1 MSLQRA
7 FWQRVQLSRAM
18 PNAADARP
26 TKPTFSRPLPFV
38 RGRSRRRIEV
48 FSPKLAR
55 RVSFA
60 SYAQWKLWLAL
71 EANPLVVTFCER
83 PSRLDAANSSV
94 IDFWV
99 QLRSPAA
106 SEFWLLDVEDGSNE
120 IEVVATPATVDD
132 APIPSERVRGL
143 PIRHVT
149 RTDLCGWTTPVANW
163 ARIVPYLVV
172 WSRFSDVVLAQAIVV
187 YLERSHTLDQI
198 MAHFADHD
206 PPMVEAALYSLVAN
220 GRVLSSDLAVSPLG
234 GATRFSR
241 AIAAAT

>member
-1 MSLQRA
+1 MSHA
-7 FWQRVQLSRAM
+7 T
-18 PNAADARP
+18 DAHP
-26 TKPTFSRPLPFV
+26 TKPTYSCPLPFV

-55 RVSFA
+55 RLSLA
-60 SYAQWKLWLAL
+60 SYAQWQLWLAL
-71 EANPLVVTFCER
+71 EANPLVVAFCER
-83 PSRLDAANSSV
+83 PVRLDAVNSRV

-99 QLRSPAA
+99 QLRSPA
-106 SEFWLLDVEDGSNE
+106 SGEFWLLDDEGGSDE
-120 IEVVATPATVDD
+120 IERVATPAAVDA
-132 APIPSERVRGL
+132 APIRAERVRGL
-143 PIRHVT
+143 PIRHVAHT
-149 RTDLCGWTTPVANW
+149 ALRDWTTPVANW

-172 WSRFSDVVLAQAIVV
+172 WRRFSDVVLTQAIVV

-220 GRVLSSDLAVSPLG
+220 GRVLSPDLAVSPLG
-234 GATRFSR
+234 GTTRFSR

>member
-1 MSLQRA
+1 MSHA
-7 FWQRVQLSRAM
+7 T
-18 PNAADARP
+18 DAHP

-55 RVSFA
+55 RLSLA
-60 SYAQWKLWLAL
+60 SYAQWQLWLAL
-71 EANPLVVTFCER
+71 EANPLVVNFCER
-83 PSRLDAANSSV
+83 PARLDAANSSA

-99 QLRSPAA
+99 QLRTAAA
-106 SEFWLLDVEDGSNE
+106 SEFWLLDAEDSSNE
-120 IEVVATPATVDD
+120 IDVVAAPTAVDS
-132 APIPSERVRGL
+132 APIRAERVRGL

-149 RTDLCGWTTPVANW
+149 HTDMQGWTTPVANW

-172 WSRFSDVVLAQAIVV
+172 WRRFSDVVLAQAIVV

-220 GRVLSSDLAVSPLG
+220 GRVLSPDLAVSPLS

>member
-1 MSLQRA
+1 MSHA
-7 FWQRVQLSRAM
+7 T
-18 PNAADARP
+18 DAHP
-26 TKPTFSRPLPFV
+26 TKPTYSCPLPFV

-55 RVSFA
+55 RLSLA
-60 SYAQWKLWLAL
+60 SYAQWQLWLAL
-71 EANPLVVTFCER
+71 EANPLVVAFCER
-83 PSRLDAANSSV
+83 PVRLDAVNSRV

-99 QLRSPAA
+99 QLRSPA
-106 SEFWLLDVEDGSNE
+106 SGEFWLLDDEGGSDE
-120 IEVVATPATVDD
+120 IERVATPAAVDA
-132 APIPSERVRGL
+132 APIRAERVRGL
-143 PIRHVT
+143 PIRHVAHT
-149 RTDLCGWTTPVANW
+149 ALRDWTTPVANW

-172 WSRFSDVVLAQAIVV
+172 WRRFSDVVLTQAIVV

-220 GRVLSSDLAVSPLG
+220 ARVLSPDLAVSPLS

-241 AIAAAT
+241 ASAAAT

>member
-1 MSLQRA
+1 MSHA
-7 FWQRVQLSRAM
+7 T
-18 PNAADARP
+18 DAHP

-55 RVSFA
+55 RLSLA
-60 SYAQWKLWLAL
+60 SYAQWQLWLAL
-71 EANPLVVTFCER
+71 EANPLVVNFCER
-83 PSRLDAANSSV
+83 PARLDAANSSA

-99 QLRSPAA
+99 QLRIAA
-106 SEFWLLDVEDGSNE
+106 AGEFWLLDAEDGSNE
-120 IEVVATPATVDD
+120 IDVVAAPAAVDS
-132 APIPSERVRGL
+132 APIRAERVRGL

-149 RTDLCGWTTPVANW
+149 HTDMQGWTTPVANW

-172 WSRFSDVVLAQAIVV
+172 WRRFSDVVLAQAIVV
-187 YLERSHTLDQI
+187 YLERSRTLDQI

-220 GRVLSSDLAVSPLG
+220 GRVLSPDLAASPLS

>member
-1 MSLQRA
+1 
-7 FWQRVQLSRAM
+7 M
-18 PNAADARP
+18 PNAADAHP
-26 TKPTFSRPLPFV
+26 TKPTSSRPLPFV

-55 RVSFA
+55 RLSLA
-60 SYAQWKLWLAL
+60 SYAQWQLWLAL

-83 PSRLDAANSSV
+83 PARLDATNSSV

-99 QLRSPAA
+99 QVRSA
-106 SEFWLLDVEDGSNE
+106 SAGEFWLLDAEDGGNE
-120 IEVVATPATVDD
+120 IEVVT

-149 RTDLCGWTTPVANW
+149 HSDLCGWTTPVANW
-163 ARIVPYLVV
+163 ARIIPYLVV
-172 WSRFSDVVLAQAIVV
+172 WRRFSDVVLAQAIVV

-220 GRVLSSDLAVSPLG
+220 GRVLSPDLAVSPLG

>member
-1 MSLQRA
+1 MSHA
-7 FWQRVQLSRAM
+7 T
-18 PNAADARP
+18 DAHP

-55 RVSFA
+55 RLSLA
-60 SYAQWKLWLAL
+60 SYAQWQLWLAL
-71 EANPLVVTFCER
+71 EANPLVVNFCER
-83 PSRLDAANSSV
+83 PARLDAANSSA

-99 QLRSPAA
+99 QLRTAAA
-106 SEFWLLDVEDGSNE
+106 SEFWLLDAEDSSNE
-120 IEVVATPATVDD
+120 IDVVAAPAAVDS
-132 APIPSERVRGL
+132 APIRAERVRGL

-149 RTDLCGWTTPVANW
+149 HADMQGWTTPVANW

-172 WSRFSDVVLAQAIVV
+172 WRRFSDVVLAQAIVV

-220 GRVLSSDLAVSPLG
+220 GRVLSPDLAVSPLS